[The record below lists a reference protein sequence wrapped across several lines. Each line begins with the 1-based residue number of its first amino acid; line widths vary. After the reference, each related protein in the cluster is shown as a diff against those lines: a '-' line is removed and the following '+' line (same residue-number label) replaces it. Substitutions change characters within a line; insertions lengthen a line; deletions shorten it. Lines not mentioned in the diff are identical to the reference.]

1 MSASPIGVSGMRLH
15 VLPRVWATAAAPA
28 ATCNLAAAAG
38 LQQRKPPH
46 RLVLVQAC
54 QEQQQQPVPV
64 VLETSRQRRTVEP
77 GLAFYRKYTQAL
89 LRRYM
94 RMSMEA
100 GRAPSLLGREL
111 FRGQVTHYTMQG
123 FDDSVI
129 LVHDV
134 GRCLEQLDPGLRH
147 LVRRIALEEYTHSET
162 AAMLGITLRTVIR
175 RYFEALDK
183 LTRVLLERKIL
194 QPLMEG
200 LEAE

>member
-1 MSASPIGVSGMRLH
+1 MRLH
-15 VLPRVWATAAAPA
+15 VLPRVWATAAPT
-28 ATCNLAAAAG
+28 ATAFQLAAAAR
-38 LQQRKPPH
+38 LNQRKPPH
-46 RLVLVQAC
+46 RLRLLEACEQAPA
-54 QEQQQQPVPV
+54 EQPEQVA
-64 VLETSRQRRTVEP
+64 LETSRQRRTVEP

-94 RMSMEA
+94 RMSLEG

-111 FRGQVTHYTMQG
+111 FRGSVTSYTMHG

-134 GRCLEQLDPGLRH
+134 GRCLETLDPGLRH

-162 AAMLGITLRTVIR
+162 AAMLGIHLRTVVR
-175 RYFEALDK
+175 RYNEALDK

-194 QPLMEG
+194 QSLMEG
-200 LEAE
+200 LETE